1 MLGFLPSQMRALSS
15 RNRSDV
21 QVTRYWKSLQNL
33 LKSLI
38 SSIEAIASLLVLLF
52 LFLGIF
58 ALLGTQVL
66 FSSSSIQTFDGSTS
80 SSSLAADSSRGS
92 SLEPQTWWRAEWIST
107 HSSTASSLVSRWY
120 QLSCCST
127 KLLQHTFISNGWNL
141 RPQTLYFNL
150 EQVLTGEDWNTIL
163 YDGIIAYQV
172 ASHSSHYGYLAFQ
185 SVHKC
190 IDQGN
195 TLIIANI
202 GDINPGP
209 LWSQSDDESVL
220 LDPVHLRQLHP
231 PQRLP
236 RHRCRQPCWRR
247 VGGRGGTLKLSTS
260 LSTKR

>member
-1 MLGFLPSQMRALSS
+1 MSRWLDTGSLCKTCSNRWSPRLKPSPPFSFSFSS
-15 RNRSDV
+15 FSA
-21 QVTRYWKSLQNL
+21 
-33 LKSLI
+33 
-38 SSIEAIASLLVLLF
+38 SSLF
-52 LFLGIF
+52 LELRFPF
-58 ALLGTQVL
+58 
-66 FSSSSIQTFDGSTS
+66 FSSSSIQTFYGSTS

-92 SLEPQTWWRAEWIST
+92 SPEHQTWWRAEWTST

-127 KLLQHTFISNGWNL
+127 KLLPHTFISNGWTL
-141 RPQTLYFNL
+141 RPQTLYFYL

-172 ASHSSHYGYLAFQ
+172 ASHSAPSKNFYGYLALQ
-185 SVHKC
+185 CIHKC
-190 IDQGN
+190 IGQGN
-195 TLIIANI
+195 TLTIANI

-209 LWSQSDDESVL
+209 LWSQSDDESLL

-247 VGGRGGTLKLSTS
+247 VRGRCGRLKLSIG